1 MPTAR
6 ARITP
11 RDIQILAM
19 LDIVPLTALQLRKVS
34 QTWEEPFEARRTI
47 RERLQRLDEAG
58 LVRTWR
64 YATTVPC
71 QPTNY
76 YTLSP
81 EGYRLL
87 HGPDARPPSK
97 RHFAEVAISR
107 HHHTQA
113 LADFLVHTWVAAPLA
128 QVRIDCVHREGT
140 LRLATGKESLLPDA
154 AFELVDSD
162 SRRLRFFVEIDCQSE
177 RILSRTPGDSIERK
191 IRLYNR
197 LQDALQDRFRVLFV
211 VASGSRTRS
220 EHILDA
226 AAKLAT
232 NSARTLVCA
241 VTLPTFLSRSHALTA
256 PLFLDHQRNLQSLVP
271 TPMAAPRPQH
281 NESLG
286 LATLPHLVPS

>member
-1 MPTAR
+1 MPRVHAH
-6 ARITP
+6 ITP
-11 RDIQILAM
+11 RDVQILAM

-34 QTWEEPFEARRTI
+34 QTWDEPFEARRTI

-64 YATTVPC
+64 YATTIPC

-113 LADFLVHTWVAAPLA
+113 LADFLVHTWSAAPLA
-128 QVRIDCVHREGT
+128 QVCIDRVHREGT
-140 LRLATGKESLLPDA
+140 LRLAIGKESLLPDA
-154 AFELVDSD
+154 AFDLVDSN

-177 RILSRTPGDSIERK
+177 RIISSSAGDSIERK

-197 LQDALQDRFRVLFV
+197 LQDASPDRFRVLFV
-211 VASGSRTRS
+211 VASGSRART

-226 AAKLAT
+226 AATLAT

-241 VTLPTFLSRSHALTA
+241 ATLPTYLSRAHALTA
-256 PLFLDHQRNLQSLVP
+256 PLFLDHQRHLRSLVP
-271 TPMAAPRPQH
+271 GALGTSGVRH
-281 NESLG
+281 HESPA
-286 LATLPHLVPS
+286 LATLPRLVTS